1 MEPQPWSHVGS
12 ARRNETVYLR
22 DVDSNVVVQC
32 RSPYNSPGDRI
43 VAFEV
48 VHEGELVE
56 VDGRATVP
64 GRPGTVRI
72 DVDIPGTGGWSGT
85 QRKVSVRY
93 DPDYLARVP
102 SKLVALGDE
111 RPACNCCIDSARY
124 DVDVLLNHLDFEVDR
139 DSTDDDLRGML
150 VDMDFEELCRFRV
163 TDVVREYEVTLPEII
178 IHGEWKPVH
187 PDKATSPME

>member
-1 MEPQPWSHVGS
+1 MQQPWSHTGS
-12 ARRNETVYLR
+12 AGRVDTVHLR
-22 DVDSNVVVQC
+22 EVDSKVVVQC
-32 RSPYNSPGDRI
+32 RPSFNSPGDRI

-48 VHEGELVE
+48 VHGGELVE
-56 VDGRATVP
+56 VDGLATVP

-72 DVDIPGTGGWSGT
+72 DVDIPGTGVGRLAQ
-85 QRKVSVRY
+85 QRVSVRY

-111 RPACNCCIDSARY
+111 RPACDCCIDSARY
-124 DVDVLLNHLDFEVDR
+124 DVDVLLDHLDFEVDR

>member
-1 MEPQPWSHVGS
+1 M
-12 ARRNETVYLR
+12 
-22 DVDSNVVVQC
+22 
-32 RSPYNSPGDRI
+32 
-43 VAFEV
+43 AFEV

-72 DVDIPGTGGWSGT
+72 DVPGIGVGQLGA

-111 RPACNCCIDSARY
+111 RPACNCCINSARY
-124 DVDVLLNHLDFEVDR
+124 DVDVLLDHLDFEVDQ

-150 VDMDFEELCRFRV
+150 VDMEFDELCRFRV
-163 TDVVREYEVTLPEII
+163 TDVVRAYEVTFPEII
-178 IHGEWKPVH
+178 VHGQWTRKQPEQS
-187 PDKATSPME
+187 KAPR